1 MLLSR
6 NLIYT
11 AVTRAKKLVVIVG
24 MKKYLDHMIKNNKN
38 NERFSNLDYKIMK
51 LWNNYYEDLME

>member
-1 MLLSR
+1 
-6 NLIYT
+6 
-11 AVTRAKKLVVIVG
+11 
-24 MKKYLDHMIKNNKN
+24 MIKNNKN